1 MRYFTLI
8 LYILLIV
15 VLGIATFV
23 ESAKG
28 SSFVME
34 HIYHSVP
41 FMVLWGALGVLMII
55 GVCKIRITKKSIAGS
70 LSTRQLVN
78 SSTFSPLWK
87 KTFFQVGPKI
97 LLHFSFLLILAG
109 ALTTFLTSKK
119 GMMHLRMG
127 EPTFQYV
134 EEGTQRVLNLP
145 FSLELDT
152 FYIDYY
158 PGTEAPA
165 DYVSRVEIDGP
176 HPQPSPGGRSRYLHN
191 DEQHISLPSLG
202 RGKWEGL
209 FFSISMNNILTHKGY
224 RFYQSSFDEDRRGS
238 WLSVN
243 YDPWG
248 TGITYAGYLLCI
260 IAMIGLMVHP
270 RGGFRR
276 LLQATSSLG
285 HKNIRTKE
293 NRGGLEKFL
302 CPFVLLSKKR
312 RYLSLVALVALSLF
326 LVDRLSR
333 DSAAWP
339 LSTDKL
345 VNSSTQSSFAH
356 GTKKLPI
363 IPLEEAEDK
372 VEMQVI
378 YNDRVMPLNTLARD
392 FVRKL
397 YGKDSFSGLT
407 PEQILL
413 SWQRYPE
420 EWAYVPAIKIKS
432 DELRARLGVEGKYAR
447 MIDLF
452 EYDKQT
458 TCKLTWIMRELSSS
472 TNNKPSPLQKA
483 VVETDEKVA
492 LVEMLQNGTL
502 IRPLPADGSV
512 EPLSRARIEAELLYN
527 RIPFTKILFMFNLTM
542 GILLLAFR
550 TLPHTPSQGRDVK
563 CPLYQS
569 IYSFP
574 LGKVGMGV
582 ALLFHLTGYLLR
594 WYIGGRIPLSNGPET
609 MLLLALCI
617 MAFAWVMR
625 RRFAMA
631 LPFGFLLS
639 GFALLVAYLGEM
651 NPQITPLMPVL
662 VSPWLS
668 LHVSVIMM
676 SYALFAFIMMG
687 GVWALC
693 VPREAERLEVYSR
706 LMLYPAVFLMLAGI
720 FIGAVWANVSW
731 GRYWGWDP
739 KEVWALISVMIYAL
753 PMHELSSS
761 LGRGAKGFH
770 IYMVV
775 AFLSILITYFGV
787 NFFLGGMH
795 SYA

>member
-1 MRYFTLI
+1 MRHLTLI

-23 ESAKG
+23 ESANG

-34 HIYHSVP
+34 YIYHSVP
-41 FMVLWGALGVLMII
+41 FMALWGVLGVLMI
-55 GVCKIRITKKSIAGS
+55 
-70 LSTRQLVN
+70 
-78 SSTFSPLWK
+78 FSLWK

-134 EEGTQRVLNLP
+134 EEGTRRVLDLP
-145 FSLELDT
+145 FTLTLDT

-202 RGKWEGL
+202 RGKGEGL

-238 WLSVN
+238 WLNVN

-248 TGITYAGYLLCI
+248 TGITYAGYIMCI

-276 LLQATSSLG
+276 LLKKATSDELRATSECGTENFSGNKKSL
-285 HKNIRTKE
+285 ITRSS
-293 NRGGLEKFL
+293 L
-302 CPFVLLSKKR
+302 
-312 RYLSLVALVALSLF
+312 LVALIALTTT
-326 LVDRLSR
+326 
-333 DSAAWP
+333 A
-339 LSTDKL
+339 
-345 VNSSTQSSFAH
+345 FAQ

-483 VVETDEKVA
+483 IMETDEKVA

-502 IRPLPADGSV
+502 IRPLPTDGSV
-512 EPLSRARIEAELLYN
+512 EPLSKEKLQAELLYN

-550 TLPHTPSQGRDVK
+550 TLPHTPPQGRGVK

-574 LGKVGMGV
+574 LGKVGMGS

-594 WYIGGRIPLSNGPET
+594 WYIGGRIPLSNGYET
-609 MLLLALCI
+609 MQFLALCI
-617 MAFAWVMR
+617 MAFALFIS
-625 RRFAMA
+625 RRFRPAI
-631 LPFGFLLS
+631 PFGFLLS
-639 GFALLVAYLGEM
+639 GFALLVSYLGQM

-668 LHVSVIMM
+668 LHVSVIMIA
-676 SYALFAFIMMG
+676 YALFAFILLN

-693 VPREAERLEVYSR
+693 VPREAERLMTYSR
-706 LMLYPAVFLMLAGI
+706 LMLYPALFLLTAGI

-739 KEVWALISVMIYAL
+739 KEVWALITMLVYAL
-753 PMHELSSS
+753 PLHAAS
-761 LGRGAKGFH
+761 LPWFRKSRFFH
-770 IYMVV
+770 IYTIA
-775 AFLSILITYFGV
+775 AFLSVLITYFGV